1 MGQRPT
7 PEFLIFAST
16 RFLKLANVE
25 QNRPPI
31 QHEKR
36 A

>member
-16 RFLKLANVE
+16 RRQGQVNVE
-25 QNRPPI
+25 QNSPAIR
-31 QHEKR
+31 HENR